1 MEIKL
6 LNKKESY
13 SALILVIIYI
23 VNIYIRFTDT
33 PANPIIWDVFGYY
46 LYLPFTFIYHDLGL
60 QHKEIL
66 DSLIETYDST
76 SPFSQATIASSGNW
90 IMKYSS
96 GMAILYS
103 PGFLVGHIWASL
115 TDFPADG
122 FSTPYRVSLIVNSTL
137 FFLAGQYFFR
147 KVLLNFFSD
156 KITAIVMLLIFFGSN
171 IYYYTAWSA
180 EMPHNYIFTLYTLI
194 IWFTI
199 KWHKSYNFKHM
210 IGLAISIGIA
220 TLARPTELIAVLIPL
235 FWNVT
240 NLVTLKAKLRLLLEK
255 YKQLFIFGI
264 VLILFG
270 LVQILYWKIYSGKFI
285 YYSYVN
291 PGEGF
296 EFLKPYTLN
305 VLFSFRK
312 GWFIYTPLM
321 IFAVIGL
328 IPLYRNNK
336 KQFFSIFFFFII
348 NLWIVSSW
356 SCWWYAQ
363 SMGQRAL
370 VQSYAIMAIPLGF
383 FISSLTNKKV
393 WVKLL
398 FILLG
403 MFFIL
408 LNIFQSWQLRTEVI
422 SGDRMTYEYYI
433 KTFGKTKAS
442 WEDKKSLLIGRY
454 FYGGKEVLKSEEKF
468 NKKVV
473 YSNGFENIKLIHRC
487 DSLKYSGKYSLKMDS
502 SIHFS
507 PSYKVKYKDLT
518 NKYFAWIRASV
529 WVYPIHKLTETPVS
543 FVVTFSHKGKAYK
556 YTTIDLKK
564 ANLILHEWNEISID
578 YLTPEVRSTNDELSI
593 YIWNRGKKE
602 IFFDNMEV
610 LIFD

>member
-1 MEIKL
+1 MNHPL
-6 LNKKESY
+6 LNKKENY
-13 SALILVIIYI
+13 SVLILVIIYI
-23 VNIYIRFTDT
+23 ANIYIRYTDPPT
-33 PANPIIWDVFGYY
+33 NPISWDVFGYY
-46 LYLPFTFIYHDLGL
+46 LYLPFTFIYHDLGI

-66 DSLIETYDST
+66 DGLIETYKST
-76 SPFSQATIASSGNW
+76 NPFYQASMSSNGNW

-122 FSTPYRVSLIVNSTL
+122 FSTPYRVSLIVNSTV

-156 KITAIVMLLIFFGSN
+156 KIVAIVMLLVYFGSN
-171 IYYYTAWSA
+171 LYSYTAWSP
-180 EMPHNYIFTLYTLI
+180 EMPHSYIFTLYTLI

-199 KWHKSYNFKHM
+199 KWHKSYNFKNM

-240 NLVTLKAKLRLLLEK
+240 NLVTLKAKLRLLLKK
-255 YKQLFIFGI
+255 YKQIFIFGI

-270 LVQILYWKIYSGKFI
+270 LVQIVYWKIYSGKFI
-285 YYSYVN
+285 YYSYLN
-291 PGEGF
+291 AGEGF
-296 EFLKPYTLN
+296 EFLWPYTLK

-328 IPLYRNNK
+328 IPLYINNK
-336 KQFFSIFFFFII
+336 KHFYPILFFFII

-393 WVKLL
+393 WVKLI

-408 LNIFQSWQLRTEVI
+408 LNVFQGWQLRNNII
-422 SGDRMTYEYYI
+422 SGDRMTFDYYV
-433 KTFGKTKAS
+433 KTFGKTKANK
-442 WEDKKSLLIGRY
+442 EDRKLLLISRFFGSE
-454 FYGGKEVLKSEEKF
+454 KEAIDDESKF
-468 NKKVV
+468 TKKVV
-473 YSNGFENIKLIHRC
+473 YSNGFEEINNAHRC
-487 DSLKYSGKYSLKMDS
+487 DSLFHNGKYSLKMDS
-502 SIHFS
+502 TINFS
-507 PSYKVKYKDLT
+507 PSFKAKYKDLT
-518 NKYFAWIRASV
+518 TEYYAWIRASV
-529 WVYPIHKLTETPVS
+529 WVYPIHNLNETPVS
-543 FVVTFSHKGKAYK
+543 FVVTFSHDGWTYK
-556 YTTIDLKK
+556 YKTIDLNKE
-564 ANLILHEWNEISID
+564 NLKLNEWNKISMD
-578 YLTPEVRSTNDELSI
+578 YLTPEVRSKNDELSI